1 MKKLVI
7 ASLVVLCGMTVQA
20 QPNGK
25 SDNVTLNVRLNPI
38 QTLVVNSLQKTVNL
52 DYTTKEHYNQGVS
65 LKQEN
70 HLNIFSTGGFEVK
83 VKSGGSELTNQGTA
97 GPNGSIAAA
106 TVKLTA
112 LAGTQ
117 NALADAQYNQDVVLS
132 ATEGVIAS
140 STKGARDKNID
151 IQYAAAGNDA
161 YLDKYVA
168 NQTPTTF
175 TTTVTYTIYAK

>member
-7 ASLVVLCGMTVQA
+7 ASLVVLCGMTAQA
-20 QPNGK
+20 QN

-38 QTLVVNSLQKTVNL
+38 QTLVVNSLQKEVNL

-83 VKSGGSELTNQGTA
+83 VKSGGSELTNQGA
-97 GPNGSIAAA
+97 GPNGNIAAA

>member
-7 ASLVVLCGMTVQA
+7 ASLVVLCGITAQA
-20 QPNGK
+20 QN

-83 VKSGGSELTNQGTA
+83 VKSGGSELTNQGA
-97 GPNGSIAAA
+97 GPNGNIAAA

>member
-7 ASLVVLCGMTVQA
+7 ASLVVLCGITAQA
-20 QPNGK
+20 QN

-38 QTLVVNSLQKTVNL
+38 QTLVVNSLQKTVDL
-52 DYTTKEHYNQGVS
+52 DYTTKQHYNDGVS
-65 LKQEN
+65 SRQEN

-83 VKSGGSELTNQGTA
+83 VKSGGSELTNQATA
-97 GPNGSIAAA
+97 GLNGNIAAS
-106 TVKLTA
+106 TIKLTA
-112 LAGTQ
+112 FAGTQ
-117 NALADAQYNQDVVLS
+117 NALTDAQYSQNIELS

-140 STKGARDKNID
+140 STKGARDINID
-151 IQYAAAGNDA
+151 IQYVAAGNDA

>member
-7 ASLVVLCGMTVQA
+7 ASLVVLCGMTAQA
-20 QPNGK
+20 QN

-83 VKSGGSELTNQGTA
+83 VKSGGSELTNQGA
-97 GPNGSIAAA
+97 GPNGNIAAA

>member
-7 ASLVVLCGMTVQA
+7 ASLVVLCGISA
-20 QPNGK
+20 Q
-25 SDNVTLNVRLNPI
+25 SQTDNVTLNVRLNPI
-38 QTLVVNSLQKTVNL
+38 QTLVVNSLQKTINL

-83 VKSGGSELTNQGTA
+83 VKSGGSELTNQGA
-97 GPNGSIAAA
+97 GPNGNIAAA

-168 NQTPTTF
+168 NQTPTTV

>member
-7 ASLVVLCGMTVQA
+7 ASLVVLCGITAQA
-20 QPNGK
+20 QK

-38 QTLVVNSLQKTVNL
+38 QTLVVNSLQKEVNL

-83 VKSGGSELTNQGTA
+83 VKSGGSELTNQGA
-97 GPNGSIAAA
+97 GPNGNIAAA

>member
-7 ASLVVLCGMTVQA
+7 ASLVVLCGISA
-20 QPNGK
+20 Q
-25 SDNVTLNVRLNPI
+25 SQTDNVTLNVRLNPI
-38 QTLVVNSLQKTVNL
+38 QTLVVNSLQKTINL

-83 VKSGGSELTNQGTA
+83 VKSGGSELTNQGA
-97 GPNGSIAAA
+97 GPNGNIAAA